1 MVRLREV
8 ESNYPPQFLNETNFF
23 FKAIEYLPMKGI
35 AAFCYRRLLAGLIYV
50 VSVSLMKL

>member
-50 VSVSLMKL
+50 VSLLAL